1 MNSDLIKNKENE
13 SNNKN
18 ELLNNENLEQNKEE
32 KKINV
37 QNKDINN
44 TKNNDIPTEKNL
56 GEESNN
62 KIPDNN
68 FLNDYYKKEDLKIN
82 VKKTKDGKSIIDI
95 NELLGNKEDE
105 IPITLDIL
113 QETFENFTNNKI
125 SSKKFGIIKAYAV
138 NTSQGIVRDY
148 NEDRVSIVIN
158 MVKPPNCKNIDDSN
172 WPRISYFGIFDG
184 HAGYKCADYL
194 KDNLLKK
201 ISSNTFFPIDIK
213 KAIKSGFQSA
223 EKDFLENYA
232 VKNEKI
238 IDKSGSCALILLT
251 VDNLL
256 YVANVGDSRCLI
268 SCKNGKI
275 LKDVTRDH
283 KPNYPYEK
291 ERILK
296 YNGNIYQSE
305 TPIEIDIDDEE
316 DKIFKDKVI
325 LGPYR
330 VNPGRLSVSR
340 TLGDAEAKLPKF
352 GGNPNVIISE
362 PDIYVFDLE
371 KDDVDFFI
379 LGCDGIYDQLTSKE
393 VLDCA
398 WMVFNHLSDEKNN
411 HLNINCGYAV
421 DMILKMSM
429 IRKSYDN
436 VTCVIVAFKDLINY
450 KNRVKKEEYYIH
462 HNEIKEL
469 FKKINNKKSNHEIN
483 ENKEKNIVVNKN
495 KLPSLH
501 LHINPNKTNKFGLKK
516 LFKDNN
522 NINNYMYINKININ
536 TNKLYKKDKNLTI
549 RNISVPHK
557 KTNNIFNK
565 NNITINKNDFFK
577 DNINNDYSQLL
588 MITNNNNNKNLYK
601 INKLNNLTETSIN
614 NKFKKR
620 IIEKANNILTN
631 SAKNKKIKYLTL
643 KTNSSD
649 SNNDEDNDTLT
660 NKHNKINNQIT
671 PISLRIK
678 DLKYNYDPMKDYLI
692 EDKNNIN
699 YYSANKKNSLL
710 IDNGGINNEKKLN
723 RNNKGHEIR
732 LKSFENKLPLYTK
745 TLRKTNILDRNKN
758 DNLPLN
764 NQLNIL
770 TYEQK
775 PINFKKDNLNIVLNN
790 IKNLPSIDDSNNN
803 IKPDKPIKLKMEYMN
818 PINQN
823 NKIHSKTKYNS
834 SENNRNEKKMPLIN
848 HQRRII
854 INPINN

>member
-1 MNSDLIKNKENE
+1 MDFK
-13 SNNKN
+13 
-18 ELLNNENLEQNKEE
+18 
-32 KKINV
+32 
-37 QNKDINN
+37 
-44 TKNNDIPTEKNL
+44 
-56 GEESNN
+56 
-62 KIPDNN
+62 
-68 FLNDYYKKEDLKIN
+68 
-82 VKKTKDGKSIIDI
+82 
-95 NELLGNKEDE
+95 
-105 IPITLDIL
+105 
-113 QETFENFTNNKI
+113 
-125 SSKKFGIIKAYAV
+125 
-138 NTSQGIVRDY
+138 
-148 NEDRVSIVIN
+148 
-158 MVKPPNCKNIDDSN
+158 
-172 WPRISYFGIFDG
+172 
-184 HAGYKCADYL
+184 
-194 KDNLLKK
+194 
-201 ISSNTFFPIDIK
+201 
-213 KAIKSGFQSA
+213 SA
-223 EKDFLENYA
+223 EKEFLEKYA

-238 IDKSGSCALILLT
+238 FDKSGSCALILLT
-251 VDNLL
+251 VNNLL

-283 KPNYPYEK
+283 KPNYSYEK

-305 TPIEIDIDDEE
+305 TPKEIDIEDEE

-340 TLGDAEAKLPKF
+340 TLVDAEAKIPKF

-362 PDIYVFDLE
+362 PDIYIFELE
-371 KDDVDFFI
+371 IDDVDFFI

-398 WMVFNHLSDEKNN
+398 WMVFNNLSDEKNN

-450 KNRVKKEEYYIH
+450 KNREKKEEYYIH

-469 FKKINNKKSNHEIN
+469 FKKISNKKSNHEIN
-483 ENKEKNIVVNKN
+483 ENKEKHLLINKN

-501 LHINPNKTNKFGLKK
+501 LHINPNKTHKFGLKK
-516 LFKDNN
+516 LFKDSN

-557 KTNNIFNK
+557 KINNIFKK

-577 DNINNDYSQLL
+577 ENINSDYSQLL
-588 MITNNNNNKNLYK
+588 MITNNNNKNLYK

-620 IIEKANNILTN
+620 IIEKANGMLTN

-643 KTNSSD
+643 KTNSTD
-649 SNNDEDNDTLT
+649 SNIDEDNDSLT

-678 DLKYNYDPMKDYLI
+678 NLNYNYNHMKDNLV
-692 EDKNNIN
+692 EDKNNLN
-699 YYSANKKNSLL
+699 YFSANKKNLL
-710 IDNGGINNEKKLN
+710 LLDNGGVNNEKQLN
-723 RNNKGHEIR
+723 KNNKGHETR
-732 LKSFENKLPLYTK
+732 LKSFENKLSLYTK
-745 TLRKTNILDRNKN
+745 ALRKTNILDRNKN

-764 NQLNIL
+764 NQLKIL
-770 TYEQK
+770 THEQN
-775 PINFKKDNLNIVLNN
+775 PISFKKDNLNILNF
-790 IKNLPSIDDSNNN
+790 IIIMK
-803 IKPDKPIKLKMEYMN
+803 KRYMN
-818 PINQN
+818 NLKDCQAF
-823 NKIHSKTKYNS
+823 
-834 SENNRNEKKMPLIN
+834 
-848 HQRRII
+848 
-854 INPINN
+854 

>member
-18 ELLNNENLEQNKEE
+18 DLLNNENLEQNKEE

-113 QETFENFTNNKI
+113 QETFGNFAQNKI
-125 SSKKFGIIKAYAV
+125 SSRKFGIIKAYAV

-172 WPRISYFGIFDG
+172 WPRISYFAIFDG
-184 HAGYKCADYL
+184 HAGHKCADYL
-194 KDNLLKK
+194 KDNLLNK
-201 ISSNTFFPIDIK
+201 ISGNVFFPSDIK
-213 KAIKSGFQSA
+213 KAIKFGFQSA

-251 VDNLL
+251 VNNLL
-256 YVANVGDSRCLI
+256 YIANVGDSRCLI
-268 SCKNGKI
+268 SSKNGKI

-291 ERILK
+291 ERIIK

-305 TPIEIDIDDEE
+305 TPIEIDMEDEE
-316 DKIFKDKVI
+316 DKLFKDKVI

-340 TLGDAEAKLPKF
+340 TIGDAEAKIPKF

-362 PDIYVFDLE
+362 PDVFIFDLE

-379 LGCDGIYDQLTSKE
+379 LGCDGIYDQLSSKE

-398 WMVFNHLSDEKNN
+398 WMVFNHSSDENN
-411 HLNINCGYAV
+411 NDLNINCGYVV

-436 VTCVIVAFKDLINY
+436 VTCLIVAFKDLINY
-450 KNRVKKEEYYIH
+450 KNKVKKEEEYFVNN
-462 HNEIKEL
+462 NEIKGL
-469 FKKINNKKSNHEIN
+469 FRKINNKKPRLEIN
-483 ENKEKNIVVNKN
+483 ENKEKQLMTNRN

-501 LHINPNKTNKFGLKK
+501 LHINPNKTNKIGLKK

-522 NINNYMYINKININ
+522 KINNYMYINKININ
-536 TNKLYKKDKNLTI
+536 TNKLFKKEKNLTI

-557 KTNNIFNK
+557 KINNIFNK
-565 NNITINKNDFFK
+565 NNITINKNDLFK
-577 DNINNDYSQLL
+577 DNINKDYSHLL

-601 INKLNNLTETSIN
+601 INKTNNLTETSTN
-614 NKFKKR
+614 NNFKKR

-631 SAKNKKIKYLTL
+631 SAKNKKLKYLTL
-643 KTNSSD
+643 KPNSFESY
-649 SNNDEDNDTLT
+649 NDENNNSLL
-660 NKHNKINNQIT
+660 NINNKINNHHIT

-678 DLKYNYDPMKDYLI
+678 DLNYNNNPMKDYLI
-692 EDKNNIN
+692 EDKYNLN
-699 YYSANKKNSLL
+699 YHSVNKKNSIL
-710 IDNGGINNEKKLN
+710 IDNYNINNEKKLSK
-723 RNNKGHEIR
+723 NNKSNGIR
-732 LKSFENKLPLYTK
+732 LKSFDNKLPLYTK
-745 TLRKTNILDRNKN
+745 TLKKANILERNKN

-770 TYEQK
+770 TYGQK
-775 PINFKKDNLNIVLNN
+775 TTNHKKDNLNILLNN
-790 IKNLPSIDDSNNN
+790 IKNFPSNDDNNSN
-803 IKPDKPIKLKMEYMN
+803 IKTEKPIKIKMEN
-818 PINQN
+818 INQN
-823 NKIHSKTKYNS
+823 NKIHSKTKYKL
-834 SENNRNEKKMPLIN
+834 SENNRNEQKMPLIN
-848 HQRRII
+848 LQKKF
-854 INPINN
+854 